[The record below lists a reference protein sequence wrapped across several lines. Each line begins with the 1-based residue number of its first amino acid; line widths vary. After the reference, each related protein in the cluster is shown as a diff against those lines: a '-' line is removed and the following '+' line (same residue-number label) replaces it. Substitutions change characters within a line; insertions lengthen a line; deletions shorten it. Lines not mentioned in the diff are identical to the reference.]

1 MNKTF
6 LVMRYEIST
15 TLKSKSFLFV
25 AFVLP
30 LIGALIFAGVSLIQS
45 GSGNAFSGLAGS
57 SDADELHVEGYV
69 DENGL
74 MTAIPASVPAGILI
88 PYASEESAH
97 RALDAGEIA
106 AYYIIP
112 PDYLE
117 QGDLIYVYPEYRI
130 ASSEGQSWAMRT
142 AIFDNLLGND
152 VERIIRARQA
162 MDVQVNA
169 LSPDEGRDDDNPL
182 TFFIPYATM
191 MIFYM
196 VIMMAASMLLNS
208 VNNEKKNRVMEVLLV
223 SITPRQMLS
232 GKIVGLG
239 LLGLLQMVIWAGMGY
254 TLLRISGRTLSLPAD
269 FMLPPSILVWGI
281 IFFLLGY
288 AVYASLMAGLGALV
302 PNMKEASQAVI
313 LVIWPLII
321 PMFLVSVLIEKTHSP
336 IAIGLSLFP
345 LTAPTAMITRLAA
358 GGVPFWQPALAAGL
372 LLVTAILIVRSVARM
387 FRAQTLLS
395 GQEFS
400 ARRFFSALLGRA

>member
-15 TLKSKSFLFV
+15 TLKSKSFLFI

-45 GSGNAFSGLAGS
+45 GSADATSGPAGS
-57 SDADELHVEGYV
+57 SDGEELHVEGYV
-69 DENGL
+69 DESGL
-74 MTAIPASVPAGILI
+74 ITTIPASVPAGILI
-88 PYASEESAH
+88 PYASEESA
-97 RALDAGEIA
+97 RQAMDAGEIA

-239 LLGLLQMVIWAGMGY
+239 LLGLLQMVIWVGMGY

-302 PNMKEASQAVI
+302 PNLKEASQAVI

-321 PMFLVSVLIEKTHSP
+321 PMLLLSVLIEKTHGP

-345 LTAPTAMITRLAA
+345 LTAPVAMMTRLAA

-372 LLVTAILIVRSVARM
+372 LLLTAIVIVRSVARM